1 MDKDKVRTHILHK
14 ALEMFSERGVS
25 AVRMDDIAR
34 KLSVSKRTLY
44 EMFSTKENL
53 LLECVTLHC
62 HEEYQLL
69 EEQIASGKD
78 VLTISLNYLTMA
90 ASHSTDVNPVFL
102 EDMKKS
108 VVLSEWFE
116 KLNNTFEDGILK
128 ILKLGVSQGVFRT
141 DVDLEVAASA
151 SKAIRDSFM
160 KRGADRK
167 FSMKQVFESAILVQL
182 RGLSTPKGIEL
193 LENFK
198 AYNK

>member
-14 ALEMFSERGVS
+14 SLEMFAERGVS

-34 KLSVSKRTLY
+34 NLSVSKRTLY

-141 DVDLEVAASA
+141 DVDLEVAAAA

-182 RGLSTPKGIEL
+182 RGLSTQKGIEL

>member
-14 ALEMFSERGVS
+14 SLEMFAERGVS

-34 KLSVSKRTLY
+34 NLSVSKRTLY
-44 EMFSTKENL
+44 EMFCTKENL

-62 HEEYQLL
+62 HEEFQLL

-141 DVDLEVAASA
+141 DVDLEVAAAA

-167 FSMKQVFESAILVQL
+167 FSVKQVFESAILVQL
-182 RGLSTPKGIEL
+182 RGLSTQKGIEL
-193 LENFK
+193 LEKFK

>member
-14 ALEMFSERGVS
+14 SLEMFSERGVS

-34 KLSVSKRTLY
+34 NLSVSKRTLY

-62 HEEYQLL
+62 YEEYQLL

-141 DVDLEVAASA
+141 DVDLEVAAAA

-182 RGLSTPKGIEL
+182 RGLSTQKGIEL